1 MFHNN
6 IFQLLRFLIVILFGF
21 LILTCLI
28 SNKQVGEISLMD
40 LLLDWFTKFV
50 TSFSLERSQ
59 EDILKFMLEESVSV

>member
-1 MFHNN
+1 M
-6 IFQLLRFLIVILFGF
+6 LRFLIVILFGF